1 MSPKGRV
8 RVRVGTVVLC
18 VLSMTASLTGGAI
31 AMRLS
36 EWGPAVNVA
45 SIPGTSPELN
55 TEALEGCP
63 IESPDGLSLYIASD
77 RDGGLGGLDIWVAHR
92 ETVAAPWG
100 APVNLGAPINS
111 DADDFCPTPVRGR
124 GLFFVSTRAG
134 GCGAADIYFARHN
147 PRHGWGAPEHLP
159 CVEDGGPNSAAS
171 AAGPSYFEVDGRE
184 FLYFSAGPNLYVSER
199 HAGSWG
205 PAVPVTELNTDHSD
219 LRPNVRKDGL
229 EVVFDS
235 NRPGGFGSFDIYTAT
250 RLSVDDPWSTPINLG
265 PNINTEHAET
275 RPSFSWD
282 GRRLLFG
289 SNRPGGAGSSDVYL
303 STRDRL
309 TGRPH

>member
-1 MSPKGRV
+1 MHREKRV
-8 RVRVGTVVLC
+8 GARLGTVVLC
-18 VLSMTASLTGGAI
+18 VLFATAPLTGVAL

-36 EWGPAVNVA
+36 EWGSAVNLA
-45 SIPGTSPELN
+45 SMPGTSAELN

-77 RDGGLGGLDIWVAHR
+77 REGGLGGLDIWVAHR
-92 ETVAAPWG
+92 ETVDAPWG

-134 GCGAADIYFARHN
+134 GCGGADIYFARHN
-147 PRHGWGAPEHLP
+147 PRHGWGTPEHLP
-159 CVEDGGPNSAAS
+159 CAEDGGPNSAAG
-171 AAGPSYFEVDGRE
+171 AAGPSYFEADGRE
-184 FLYFSAGPNLYVSER
+184 FLYFSAGPNIYVSER
-199 HAGSWG
+199 LAGSWG
-205 PAVPVTELNTDHSD
+205 PAVPVTELNTASND

-229 EVVFDS
+229 EIVFDS
-235 NRPGGFGSFDIYTAT
+235 DRPGGFGGFDIYSAT
-250 RLSVDDPWSTPINLG
+250 RPSIDDPWSTPINLG

-275 RPSFSWD
+275 RGSFSWD

-289 SNRPGGAGSSDVYL
+289 SNRPGGEGSSDVYL
-303 STRDRL
+303 STRDRV